1 MTILPYICNCKMG
14 FVSNHLKSFKLQMA
28 VQVPTS
34 AVASANYYWGPWSKT
49 LL

>member
-14 FVSNHLKSFKLQMA
+14 FVSNRLKALKLQMA
-28 VQVPTS
+28 VRVPTS
-34 AVASANYYWGPWSKT
+34 AVASPNYYWGRWSKT